1 MCAPTRAH
9 LQTID
14 AANTQACSHYMG
26 LLSSNTY
33 PTRWRGGADP
43 QRSKRDS
50 KPCGKR
56 LAQIHNT
63 ETSSNAWRHTKLHDA
78 TPLQHAAHPLHFTT
92 ACPHNATPRRAWSE
106 LADGRAGMKGE
117 VEKRHMVRRT
127 NGALRL
133 PRYDVRAKL
142 CPRASTLHIL
152 GGAKHGRN
160 GFRNFNPS
168 RSDSITVWDGHIASL
183 HTGKI

>member
-1 MCAPTRAH
+1 MYNVRRHPIHARTHTHDPMTDDRVIYTYDNVTPRCTRPPNACCSHKPKKISTYLQNRMCAPTRAH

-56 LAQIHNT
+56 LAQIHKT
-63 ETSSNAWRHTKLHDA
+63 VTSSNAWRHTQLHDA
-78 TPLQHAAHPLHFTT
+78 TPLQHAAQPLHFTA

-106 LADGRAGMKGE
+106 LADGLAGMKGE
-117 VEKRHMVRRT
+117 VEKRHMVKK
-127 NGALRL
+127 
-133 PRYDVRAKL
+133 D
-142 CPRASTLHIL
+142 
-152 GGAKHGRN
+152 
-160 GFRNFNPS
+160 
-168 RSDSITVWDGHIASL
+168 
-183 HTGKI
+183 